1 MATKT
6 KSPAP
11 SPPPVSEAELLAEHR
26 PTAPL
31 TTESRLACIEALA
44 EKIEGYIRFMCTA
57 GSLNGTSS
65 EAREKAVIAFYERM
79 VVFER
84 QLGRIQE
91 DLRLG

>member
-6 KSPAP
+6 KSPTP
-11 SPPPVSEAELLAEHR
+11 SPPPVSEAELLAENR
-26 PTAPL
+26 QTAPL
-31 TTESRLACIEALA
+31 TTESRLECIEALA

-57 GSLNGTSS
+57 GSLSGTSN
-65 EAREKAVIAFYERM
+65 EAKEKAVIAFYERM
-79 VVFER
+79 VVLER